1 MIQRLVNRQRLPRI
15 GKIKLGVTVTKTN
28 AEGKTVSFPKEVDY
42 FVVPPELVELYGE
55 KPTRLPV
62 LFPVDDIDRILPN
75 RYERY
80 SGGLLTLECDGV
92 QATEIPL
99 KGPEVRYTCK
109 RPMAEPGKPTP
120 ECECKA
126 KAKGT
131 LNVIVMGGG
140 IGTYQI
146 PIGGEQRI
154 ADLINQLDVFKKI
167 FGSLTAINGHP
178 IPFEIVRV
186 RQQAQIRKGG
196 DDGERLTREGYPV
209 KIECRFTVEQAL
221 EARGMRMLEAAPVPQ
236 RALPTTVGGT
246 ILQHAS
252 PPEPEQTS
260 LLEEEP
266 EDDGPSEPIEQL
278 RADLEAMFFDA
289 AGGNRTKATNLI
301 RKTVKEH
308 TGVVV
313 ESLADL
319 DEVDLRRVILVMSR

>member
-28 AEGKTVSFPKEVDY
+28 ADGKVVSFPKEVDY
-42 FVVPPELVELYGE
+42 FVVPPELAELYGE
-55 KPTRLPV
+55 KPTRLPIM
-62 LFPVDDIDRILPN
+62 FPVDDIERILPN

-120 ECECKA
+120 ACECEA
-126 KAKGT
+126 KAKGM
-131 LNVIVMGGG
+131 LNVIVRGGG

-146 PIGGEQRI
+146 PIGGEARI
-154 ADLINQLDVFKKI
+154 ADLITQLDVFKKI
-167 FGSLTAINGHP
+167 FGSLTTINGHP

-186 RQQAQIRKGG
+186 PQTAQIRKGG
-196 DDGERLTREGYPV
+196 AAGERLTREGYPV

-221 EARGMRMLEAAPVPQ
+221 EARGMRMLEAGITAATVPA
-236 RALPTTVGGT
+236 ALPPTTVGGT
-246 ILQHAS
+246 VLQHA
-252 PPEPEQTS
+252 PAPEQPS
-260 LLEEEP
+260 LLDEEPDEEET
-266 EDDGPSEPIEQL
+266 GEPIESL
-278 RADLEAMFFDA
+278 RADLETLFSDA

-301 RKTVKEH
+301 RKTVMQH
-308 TGVVV
+308 TGLVV
-313 ESLADL
+313 ESLA
-319 DEVDLRRVILVMSR
+319 